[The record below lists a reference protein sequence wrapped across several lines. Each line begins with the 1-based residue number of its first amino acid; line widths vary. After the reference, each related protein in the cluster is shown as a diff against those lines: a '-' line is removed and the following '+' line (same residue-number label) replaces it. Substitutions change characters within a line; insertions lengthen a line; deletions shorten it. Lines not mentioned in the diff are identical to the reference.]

1 MTIKN
6 FINWFLAKL
15 KALFSK
21 QSSQALAFRDL
32 TFTTH
37 TNVNN
42 GVQARLDLG
51 NDLEFSVVS
60 MKKREGEFGGLY
72 GDLTEGTYEV
82 AVFHKNDMLPL
93 NAFDD
98 VLGWQTEDE
107 VTELMGNLQGRQAD
121 VAGFLAFLYTEK
133 DEARADLGLT
143 NHS

>member
-6 FINWFLAKL
+6 FSDLVFTDHANTPNGIQAKL
-15 KALFSK
+15 
-21 QSSQALAFRDL
+21 DL
-32 TFTTH
+32 C
-37 TNVNN
+37 NN
-42 GVQARLDLG
+42 
-51 NDLEFSVVS
+51 LEISVVS
-60 MKKREGEFGGLY
+60 MKKREGEYGGLY
-72 GDLTEGTYEV
+72 GDVTEGTYEV

-107 VTELMGNLQGRQAD
+107 LTELMADLQGDASD
-121 VAGFLAFLYTEK
+121 IHGFIAFLYTEK